1 MLRRLMNVHT
11 HRWQRGFW
19 LAVLTAVTWGSLPLA
34 MALLVQQ
41 IPPLTITWWRFSGSA
56 VALGLWLAFSGGLPR
71 FDANLRSA
79 LPLLGMALVG
89 LTGNYLCYATSL
101 LHTTPSVSQ
110 IVIQLAPVL
119 LLFSG
124 LWLFGERFSPGQ
136 WVGFAVLAAGLLL
149 FFNRRLPELLDLH
162 AELGLGVGLVVMSS
176 VLWAGYAI
184 AQKRLQAWLSAQ
196 QVLMLLFG
204 AGSLVLLPFSHP
216 ASALQLDGLGWA
228 MLSYAALN
236 TVVGYGA
243 FAEAMVSWEVA
254 RVSAVVATAPVV
266 TLAGMALLER
276 FAPGVLPPEHLN
288 ALSVFGALAVV
299 GGSVLCALWGRRAAA
314 AVPAPMAPPAVT
326 RD

>member
-1 MLRRLMNVHT
+1 MDVHT

-56 VALGLWLAFSGGLPR
+56 VALGLWLASSGGLPR

-79 LPLLGMALVG
+79 LPLLGIALAG

-110 IVIQLAPVL
+110 VVIQLAPVL

-124 LWLFGERFSPGQ
+124 LWLFGERFSRGQ
-136 WVGFAVLAAGLLL
+136 WVGFAVLAGGLLL
-149 FFNRRLPELLDLH
+149 FFNRRLPELLNLH
-162 AELGLGVGLVVMSS
+162 AELGIGVGLVVMSS

-184 AQKRLQAWLSAQ
+184 AQKRLQAWMSAQ
-196 QVLMLLFG
+196 QVLMLVFA
-204 AGSLVLLPFSHP
+204 AGSLALLPFSHP

-228 MLSYAALN
+228 LLSFAALN

-276 FAPGVLPPEHLN
+276 FVPGLLPPEHLN
-288 ALSVFGALAVV
+288 ALSLLGALAVV
-299 GGSVLCALWGRRAAA
+299 GGSVLCALWGRRAPTPAPAA
-314 AVPAPMAPPAVT
+314 AA